1 MAAVFERVIAGKT
14 LSIQVGKFAQQA
26 NGAVTVQYGNTV
38 VLVTACT
45 SSEPREGIDFV
56 PLTVDYEERLY
67 AAGKIPGSFIRREGR
82 PTEEAVI
89 TDRLIDRS
97 LRPLLSKEFHNDV
110 QVV

>member
-1 MAAVFERVIAGKT
+1 MSDVLERSVAGRVF
-14 LSIQVGKFAQQA
+14 SIQVGKFAQQA
-26 NGAVTVQYGNTV
+26 HGAVAVQYGNTV
-38 VLVTACT
+38 VLVTACV

-89 TDRLIDRS
+89 TSRLIDRS
-97 LRPLLSKEFHNDV
+97 LRPLLSKEFC
-110 QVV
+110 